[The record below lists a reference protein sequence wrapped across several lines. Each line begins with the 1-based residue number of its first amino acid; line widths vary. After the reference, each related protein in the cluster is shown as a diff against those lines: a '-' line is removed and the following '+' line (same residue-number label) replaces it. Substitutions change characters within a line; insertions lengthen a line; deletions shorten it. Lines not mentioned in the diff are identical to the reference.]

1 MASPSAL
8 TNGPLEVR
16 LATDERELKAA
27 QKLRY
32 RVFYEEMQAAPSE
45 AMRRAARDFD
55 AYDDVADHLLVLDHS
70 RVGRDERVVGTY
82 RLIRR
87 HAARQVG
94 RFYTSDEYDIAPLAA
109 MKGEILE
116 LGRSCVDG
124 DYRNRRVMDLLWRG
138 IAAYIGIHDV
148 QVMFGCASF
157 PTARVEDHTL
167 PLAYLHHNHTA
178 PAEICPVAV
187 PSRHVDMNLRAADSI
202 DPRRGLAS
210 LPPLIKGYLRLGGFV
225 GAGAVVD
232 RQFNS
237 VDVCVVVET
246 ARLSNRYAD
255 HYARTVGNG

>member
-1 MASPSAL
+1 MASATAL

-32 RVFYEEMQAAPSE
+32 RVFYEEMQAAPSD
-45 AMRRAARDFD
+45 AMRRASRDFD

-70 RVGRDERVVGTY
+70 RVGCDERVVGTY

-87 HAARQVG
+87 DAARQVG
-94 RFYTSDEYDIAPLAA
+94 RFYTSDEYDIAPLVA

-116 LGRSCVDG
+116 LGSSCVDG

-157 PTARVEDHTL
+157 PSAHVENHAL
-167 PLAYLHHNHTA
+167 ALAYLHHNHTA

-187 PSRHVDMNLRAADSI
+187 PARHVDMNLMPGDAI

-232 RQFNS
+232 EQFNT

-246 ARLSNRYAD
+246 ARVSNRYAD